1 MPGFVTHYL
10 FGLDAYRQIHSESI
24 RQNLHKNHS
33 AFALGLQGPD
43 IFFFYLPS
51 YLLHGQNM
59 GDLAHREKTQLFYSN
74 LLKSRML
81 FEGNRR
87 KQAIADAY
95 ITGFLGH
102 YTLDCIVHPY
112 VYAFT
117 GYDPQNPPSNST
129 YFGQHAYLE
138 SEIDKELLFM
148 KKGVKPSRF
157 HQSSTVFLTLQQRMV
172 ISQMLTY
179 AFRHTYPA
187 LLIHP
192 IVISNATRWMRF
204 SIHLMRDTSGQKKVL
219 MRLGEKFLFHRPFI
233 SAMIAS
239 DHHQF
244 VPDCMNYKHKKW
256 THPWTNNVS
265 DESFLDLYHRAFAL
279 YCHRI
284 HEYYTLLA
292 RGFTPKVHA
301 ALLHSYG
308 NRSFLSGEEII

>member
-102 YTLDCIVHPY
+102 YTLDCIV
-112 VYAFT
+112 
-117 GYDPQNPPSNST
+117 PP
-129 YFGQHAYLE
+129 
-138 SEIDKELLFM
+138 
-148 KKGVKPSRF
+148 
-157 HQSSTVFLTLQQRMV
+157 
-172 ISQMLTY
+172 
-179 AFRHTYPA
+179 
-187 LLIHP
+187 
-192 IVISNATRWMRF
+192 
-204 SIHLMRDTSGQKKVL
+204 
-219 MRLGEKFLFHRPFI
+219 
-233 SAMIAS
+233 
-239 DHHQF
+239 
-244 VPDCMNYKHKKW
+244 
-256 THPWTNNVS
+256 
-265 DESFLDLYHRAFAL
+265 
-279 YCHRI
+279 
-284 HEYYTLLA
+284 
-292 RGFTPKVHA
+292 
-301 ALLHSYG
+301 
-308 NRSFLSGEEII
+308 